1 MWGGMAWSCAQ
12 PLQVETLYTETDAY
26 NPTEGDLIA
35 CTQVLIPLEDNKR
48 NGKKKKKKRG

>member
-35 CTQVLIPLEDNKR
+35 CTRVLIPLEDNKR